1 MNFKLLSLSSK
12 SNKGRQGVFQNEFR
26 YAYDVSSLED
36 FAIMHIS
43 DYSAIFGV
51 DRNKASGWRKRMS
64 IVKITY
70 CDEKQHRHSIY
81 KKFRPSYCDALKGNV
96 AVSTH
101 ALLFLKDDDINLP
114 GHSVSVEQ
122 SCGVLYFFNHTN
134 EVILSS
140 FILGFVSLL
149 LGLISIIISWI
160 G

>member
-1 MNFKLLSLSSK
+1 MKFKLLSLSSK
-12 SNKGRQGVFQNEFR
+12 SNKGKQGVFQNEFR

-101 ALLFLKDDDINLP
+101 SLLFLKDDDIDLP
-114 GHSVSVEQ
+114 GHSVIVER
-122 SCGVLYFFNHTN
+122 SCGILYFIHHTN
-134 EVILSS
+134 EVVLCS
-140 FILGFVSLL
+140 FILGCISVL
-149 LGLISIIISWI
+149 LGIISLFI
-160 G
+160 SLI